1 MKYFLYFIF
10 LKHLL
15 CQIYN
20 FKFPLTQLEKNCLRE
35 SFPEK
40 TLVIFYVVSNVTNV
54 KFIIKDAKKKIMTT
68 QDGKMFKFPFTTY
81 QKGYYEICF
90 ENLERE
96 ITFLFFKLK
105 YGVAAKD
112 YSSIVKT
119 MDLKPID
126 IEIEKLI
133 EKNQNINNFMNM
145 GSNDEKMFI
154 ASLDSVKG
162 KMIIFTGLCIGAM
175 VGIVGFE
182 TYILK
187 KFMERRKII

>member
-1 MKYFLYFIF
+1 MKYFIYLLF
-10 LKHLL
+10 LKHLF

-20 FKFPLTQLEKNCLRE
+20 FRFALTQKEKNCLKE
-35 SFPEK
+35 NFPEK
-40 TLVIFYVVSNVTNV
+40 TLVIFNVISNKTNV
-54 KFIIKDAKKKIMTT
+54 KFTIKDSKKKIMTT
-68 QDGKMFKFPFTTY
+68 QEGTIFKFPFTTY
-81 QKGYYEICF
+81 EKGYYEICF
-90 ENLERE
+90 ENLEKE

-145 GSNDEKMFI
+145 ASNYEKMFI
-154 ASLDSVKG
+154 ASLNSVKG
-162 KMIIFTGLCIGAM
+162 KMIIFTGLCITAM
-175 VGIVGFE
+175 IGIVGFE
-182 TYILK
+182 TFILK